1 MILLGNIYSEICHTP
16 QPSLFPTPHH
26 EFSQYVTMVI
36 ILIILNAKYC
46 SFIVTARTMR
56 IPSVFARRMQFRSQ
70 STNASSTA
78 TSQGQTAIPLTPETS
93 KATSKP
99 TPSTSTSPAD
109 EASSSSKP
117 TYFKITQHRS
127 AIGLPKRYKDTL
139 VSLGLRRRLQTVFLP
154 HSAPAAGKI
163 LRVKELVK
171 VENVAKADVKTKRE
185 MRAER
190 KAVRG
195 YYVKQRFTNGG
206 YGSSTSWMDGL

>member
-1 MILLGNIYSEICHTP
+1 MTTFRNLPHLPAI
-16 QPSLFPTPHH
+16 LFPTLHH
-26 EFSQYVTMVI
+26 EFSQYVIITI
-36 ILIILNAKYC
+36 ILIILNAKYS
-46 SFIVTARTMR
+46 SFIITARTMR
-56 IPSVFARRMQFRSQ
+56 IPSTFARRMQFLRSQ
-70 STNASSTA
+70 STNVSSTA
-78 TSQGQTAIPLTPETS
+78 TNQGQTAPPSSPETS
-93 KATSKP
+93 QATSEP
-99 TPSTSTSPAD
+99 TSTSPAD
-109 EASSSSKP
+109 EPSSSKP

-171 VENVAKADVKTKRE
+171 VENVAEADVKTKRE

-206 YGSSTSWMDGL
+206 YGSSTSWMNGL

>member
-1 MILLGNIYSEICHTP
+1 MIIA
-16 QPSLFPTPHH
+16 
-26 EFSQYVTMVI
+26 I
-36 ILIILNAKYC
+36 ILIILIAKYC

-56 IPSVFARRMQFRSQ
+56 IPSIFARRMQFLRSQ

-78 TSQGQTAIPLTPETS
+78 TSQGQTAVPLSPETS
-93 KATSKP
+93 KAAFES
-99 TPSTSTSPAD
+99 TPSTSTGSRD
-109 EASSSSKP
+109 ENSSSSKP

-139 VSLGLRRRLQTVFLP
+139 VALGLRRRLQTVFLP

-206 YGSSTSWMDGL
+206 LGSSTSWMDGP